1 MAEIGD
7 ILIRKKGD
15 GPKRLEI
22 VASHAGDWI
31 TRDADEFGPTE
42 ARSPNDL
49 RTFYGGDGE
58 SADHVDEYTLLMDPA
73 EREAAKLRLAE
84 SMNKARIVE
93 YENSRDALSP
103 EDVFSMSPEEQAE
116 VRAKK
121 AKQIEKR
128 LREAQIGY

>member
-7 ILIRKKGD
+7 ILTRRKGD
-15 GPKRLEI
+15 GPKKLEI
-22 VASHAGDWI
+22 VGSHAGDWI

-84 SMNKARIVE
+84 SMKRANRIERQRLTNAR
-93 YENSRDALSP
+93 SP
-103 EDVFSMSPEEQAE
+103 EDVFRDSEAASEADAE
-116 VRAKK
+116 
-121 AKQIEKR
+121 
-128 LREAQIGY
+128 